1 MVAADTKN
9 TKWVKEDNIKL
20 TAVKKT
26 AAT

>member
-9 TKWVKEDNIKL
+9 NKWVKEDNIKL